1 MMGLTRDY
9 DFIKYLEAKRTVDD
23 RALNKDVWTVL
34 KRELDSLR
42 RNVPMPR
49 VLEIGA
55 GIGTMFERCM
65 EWGLFES
72 CEYTALD
79 SMGEN
84 IEEAAQRLVKWA
96 PPMGCSLK
104 NPSDTHFLLERDGH
118 RTSVR
123 FVAADFFDFLEQVDV
138 SEKWDLLM
146 ANAFLDLLDVGASL
160 KKLFSV
166 LKPGNLFYFSVNFDG
181 GTFLE
186 PEIDSGLDCLIEN
199 LYHQTM
205 DSRITRGR
213 PSGDSRTGRHLFGH
227 LRDVGAHLLAAGSSD
242 WVVYA
247 DGGGYQGKEAYFLH
261 FIIDTMG
268 KALAGH
274 PDLNPRMFEEWLR
287 VRHEQIDNAVL
298 VYIAHQLDF
307 VGRSPENA

>member
-1 MMGLTRDY
+1 MIDLTRDY
-9 DFIKYLEAKRTVDD
+9 DFIQYLEAKKTVDD
-23 RALNKDVWTVL
+23 RALNKDVWNVL
-34 KRELDSLR
+34 KKEFRSLSED
-42 RNVPMPR
+42 VSMPR

-84 IEEAAQRLVKWA
+84 IEEAAQRLVRWA
-96 PPMGCSLK
+96 SLNGWSLK
-104 NPSDTHFLLERDGH
+104 DLRDTHFLLERDGH

-123 FVAADFFDFLEQVDV
+123 FVTSDFFDFLKQVDV
-138 SEKWDLLM
+138 PEKWDLLM
-146 ANAFLDLLDVGASL
+146 ANAFLDLLDVGASIQ
-160 KKLFSV
+160 KLFSV
-166 LKPGNLFYFSVNFDG
+166 LRPGNLFYFSVNFDG

-186 PEIDSGLDCLIEN
+186 PEIDSGLDRLIES

-205 DSRITRGR
+205 DTRITRGK

-227 LRDVGAHLLAAGSSD
+227 LRNVGARLLAAGSSD
-242 WVVYA
+242 WVVHP
-247 DGGGYQGKEAYFLH
+247 GEGGYQAKEGYFLH

-274 PDLNPRMFEEWLR
+274 PDLNSRMFEEWLR

-307 VGRSPENA
+307 VGRSPE